1 MTRPEESTPVRND
14 LVGRDLDVMLI
25 DRDAELS
32 RATVAL
38 RRAQAGRGAFV
49 LVSGPLGIGKSA
61 LLDEIGE
68 RGAQVDATVLKA
80 GAAPMERD
88 FSYGVARQLLE
99 PALRRADEDV
109 LASWTEGAAQYA
121 IAALSDGAFG
131 ACQCRPADEGEGSGA
146 ATQRGLTTLAENIAR
161 DRTLLVLVDDLQ
173 WTDEAT
179 LHWLHHLTQQIQTA
193 RILLVCTL
201 RDGCL
206 LAGQESVRE
215 LVERATHTLRPQ
227 PFRLRGSRAVVRLN
241 SREPADEEFVAACH
255 TAAGGNPALLT
266 SLLEESAT
274 HGFTPVARNAAT
286 LAELRPASMR
296 QRILQ
301 CLEAQ
306 SPRVLRLAR
315 SMAVLGEGADLG
327 LLGRLSALDPACRD
341 DSLRVLVRLGLVK
354 TSEDVQFVHPVVRD
368 AALEGMSTA
377 DRTSTHARAAE
388 LLHQAG
394 RPVEQVADQLMK
406 INAPQDSWARKVL
419 RAASES
425 ALHRGEAE
433 LSARYLRCALLDSF
447 PHGSDRGRLLVELAT
462 AERSFA
468 PLAAVRH
475 MAQAMP
481 LLDSALDRADGIT
494 RLAPI
499 VLASSLLPVQ
509 DVLRQI
515 AGELGDEQR
524 LRGRERELALRL
536 EARLRHT
543 CSSNPVQLSDAVVR
557 LKMLG
562 PDPSTET
569 AAERELLAMLLA
581 AATCAN
587 ALPAAE
593 VAELAERIMK
603 REPPHPS
610 HVHTAVPMVIAS
622 MVAADSADSLVL
634 WLETARAEAAR
645 GENRVEQALIRSE
658 QALAALANGRLN
670 EARPYAVEAFE
681 LAGTEHDGVG
691 VVAAVSLALV
701 AIESRDVGLA
711 RQLLGGRY
719 RATNESYLWALL
731 TMLSGTVAL
740 TEGDTRGAL
749 DHFYDAGHRME
760 QYSWRNPALLPW
772 ASHAAVVHHHLGEHE
787 RAAALSQQEV
797 ELAQLW
803 GAPSALGRALIA
815 QGRVTEGAPGL
826 AMLRDAVNVL
836 EGSPNHFELS
846 RALLALGD
854 RLGLDSPEGEAAL
867 RQAYAMAVACGAA
880 RVADQAASRL
890 GNAVPSSPAPARGR
904 LTPAELKVAKLA
916 AGGLSNQAIADD
928 FGISCRAVEK
938 HLTNCYRK
946 LSITG
951 RSVLRTAL
959 HRLESESG

>member
-1 MTRPEESTPVRND
+1 
-14 LVGRDLDVMLI
+14 MLI

-32 RATVAL
+32 RVAVAL

-68 RGAQVDATVLKA
+68 RGARLDATVLRA

-88 FSYGVARQLLE
+88 FPLGVIRQLLE
-99 PALRRADEDV
+99 PALRRAPEDAV
-109 LASWTEGAAQYA
+109 ARWTAGDAHDALS
-121 IAALSDGAFG
+121 ALSDDAFG
-131 ACQCRPADEGEGSGA
+131 ADAARPADDGDETTLHS
-146 ATQRGLTTLAENIAR
+146 LTTLFENVAR
-161 DRTLLVLVDDLQ
+161 DQPLLILVDDLH
-173 WTDEAT
+173 WTDVAT
-179 LHWLHHLTQQIQTA
+179 LRWLQHLVKRVESA
-193 RILLVCTL
+193 PILLACTV
-201 RDGCL
+201 RDGCVL
-206 LAGQESVRE
+206 SGRAPVRE
-215 LVERATHTLRPQ
+215 LVTRATHTLRPQ
-227 PFRLRGSRAVVRLN
+227 PLHLRASRAMVRV
-241 SREPADEEFVAACH
+241 SSPEPADEEFVAACH
-255 TAAGGNPALLT
+255 AAAGGNPAFLA
-266 SLLEESAT
+266 SIVEESA
-274 HGFTPVARNAAT
+274 ARGLRPLAQNAGA
-286 LAELRPASMR
+286 LAALRPASLR
-296 QRILQ
+296 QRLLQ

-315 SMAVLGEGADLG
+315 ALAVLGDDTDVE
-327 LLGRLSALDPACRD
+327 LLGSLSALDAAGRD
-341 DSLRVLVRLGLVK
+341 DSLRVLTRLGLV
-354 TSEDVQFVHPVVRD
+354 SSDDQARFVHPVVRD

-377 DRTSTHARAAE
+377 DRTATHARAAE

-394 RPVEQVADQLMK
+394 RPVEQVADQLMA
-406 INAPQDSWARKVL
+406 INAPQDAWARQVL

-433 LSARYLRCALLDSF
+433 ASARYLRCALLDSF
-447 PHGSDRGRLLVELAT
+447 PHGSDRGRLLVDLAT

-475 MAQAMP
+475 MSQAIP
-481 LLDSALDRADGIT
+481 LLDSAADRADAMT

-499 VLASSLLPVQ
+499 VLASSLLPVH
-509 DVLRQI
+509 DSLRQV
-515 AGELGDEQR
+515 ADELGDERQ

-543 CSSNPVQLSDAVVR
+543 CTSNPVQLSDSVVR

-562 PDPSTET
+562 PDPAMDTP
-569 AAERELLAMLLA
+569 AERELLAMLLA
-581 AATCAN
+581 SATCAN

-593 VAELAERIMK
+593 VGELCERILK
-603 REPPHPS
+603 REPAYLS
-610 HVHTAVPMVIAS
+610 HVHTAMPMVVAS
-622 MVAADSADSLVL
+622 MVAADSTQTLGP
-634 WLETARAEAAR
+634 WLEAAREEAAR
-645 GENRVEQALIRSE
+645 GGNRVEQALIRSE
-658 QALAALANGRLN
+658 QALTSLAHGRLN
-670 EARPYAVEAFE
+670 EARPFATEAFE

-701 AIESRDVGLA
+701 AIQSRDVSLA
-711 RQLLGGRY
+711 QQLLGGRY

-731 TMLSGTVAL
+731 TILGGTLAL
-740 TEGDTRGAL
+740 TKGDPRTAL

-772 ASHAAVVHHHLGEHE
+772 ASHAAVVHYHLGEHE

-803 GAPSALGRALIA
+803 GAPSALGRALTA
-815 QGRVTEGAPGL
+815 QGRVTDGLPGV
-826 AMLRDAVNVL
+826 AMLRDAVDVL
-836 EGSPNHFELS
+836 EGATNHFELS

-854 RLGLDSPEGEAAL
+854 RLGVDSPEGEAAL
-867 RQAYAMAVACGAA
+867 RRSHTLSVASGAT

-890 GNAVPSSPAPARGR
+890 GSTVLNSPVPVRGR

-951 RSVLRTAL
+951 RSVLASAL
-959 HRLESESG
+959 QDLGSESG